1 MMSAEKSLD
10 QAIEKAGI
18 KKEDLVRIVTT
29 GYGRAYIDS
38 GMTALLR
45 SPVMQK
51 EQIILIRM
59 YGR

>member
-29 GYGRAYIDS
+29 GYGRAI
-38 GMTALLR
+38 
-45 SPVMQK
+45 
-51 EQIILIRM
+51 
-59 YGR
+59 